1 MVDPNERRTLLISN
15 PTITNRFENSFS
27 DLPVSTIIQESIAA
41 PTTTTT
47 TTSNT
52 ISPPSILISN
62 DSKNISVP
70 RSTTDLFGAV
80 PFETKSIKQPQNQ
93 IVKIPQI
100 IPPSSSSLIATTKT
114 LSSAINPITTTTAA
128 KQPTTTTTSNVIQTS
143 SSSSSTIST
152 GSGVNKLNR
161 NQLQRS
167 NLKIKSKV
175 AKKYEVDESD
185 DEVDGLLD
193 PNESEDLLMDGDDRS
208 IAIDEQSSLSSGNKK
223 KNKKDKK
230 VNNMVN

>member
-27 DLPVSTIIQESIAA
+27 DLPVSTIIQESIAV

-114 LSSAINPITTTTAA
+114 LSSAINPITTTATTAA
-128 KQPTTTTTSNVIQTS
+128 KQPTTATTTSNVIQTS

-152 GSGVNKLNR
+152 GSGVNNNNKLNR

-208 IAIDEQSSLSSGNKK
+208 IANEQSSLANKK

-230 VNNMVN
+230 VNS